1 MIDIQLICPNCREDI
16 PDDDLEL
23 FDVIECDNCEVELE
37 VTDTDPIVLKALDEE
52 EFDDTDKFDESS
64 DFEEKEDEEAI

>member
-1 MIDIQLICPNCREDI
+1 MSVDTQLICPNCHEDL
-16 PDDDLEL
+16 DDTDLEL
-23 FDVIECDNCEVELE
+23 FDVVECDNCAVELE

-64 DFEEKEDEEAI
+64 DFEEDEGL